1 MNLVIMKGKESMD
14 QKATILAVCI
24 SERKG
29 EQKHPIDRI
38 VLCPHLGIVGD
49 AHAGDWHRQVSLLAK
64 ESVDRLQEKV
74 SIRLLPGA
82 FAENILC
89 EGITLCTLP
98 VGTKLQIGTALCE
111 VTQIGKEC
119 HADCAIRKQA
129 GDCVMPREGIFA
141 IVLKAG
147 EAGPGDD
154 IVVIDDVIPGFN
166 VPSES

>member
-1 MNLVIMKGKESMD
+1 MD

-38 VLCPHLGIVGD
+38 VLRPHLGIVGD

-89 EGITLCTLP
+89 EGITLCALP

-141 IVLKAG
+141 VVLKAG

-154 IVVIDDVIPGFN
+154 IIVIDDVVPGFN